1 MAVATTPLTYNS
13 YVTQIATLAVVD
25 TQTVGGIVQGVDQ
38 AFNDLIPQMLNY
50 AELRIQRD
58 LDLLNL
64 KTSLPIT
71 FTTGTNLLQIN
82 ADDFVTLQTINLAS
96 GGVGYTLL
104 PTTVEWLQN
113 VYSSTAT
120 AARGRP
126 KYFAMYGGD
135 RNTGGNTSINILFG
149 PYSDASYSGTATGT
163 IRMPSLAKNSAT
175 PLLASTGTTFISNYL
190 PDLLIMA
197 SMIYISAFQ
206 RNFGRQS
213 DDPAMAQSYES
224 QYQALLRGAVVE
236 EFRKKFESGAWT
248 SYSPTPTAN
257 PPR

>member
-64 KTSLPIT
+64 KTSLPVI
-71 FTTGTNLLQIN
+71 FSTGSNLLQIN
-82 ADDFVTLQTINLAS
+82 VDDFVTLQTISITS
-96 GGVGYTLL
+96 GDLGYPLL
-104 PTTVEWLQN
+104 PSTVEWLQN

-175 PLLASTGTTFISNYL
+175 PLAAATATTFISSYL

-224 QYQALLRGAVVE
+224 QYKALLQGAVIE
-236 EFRKKFESGAWT
+236 EFRKKFESGPWT
-248 SYSPTPTAN
+248 SYSPTPAAN

>member
-1 MAVATTPLTYNS
+1 
-13 YVTQIATLAVVD
+13 
-25 TQTVGGIVQGVDQ
+25 
-38 AFNDLIPQMLNY
+38 
-50 AELRIQRD
+50 
-58 LDLLNL
+58 
-64 KTSLPIT
+64 
-71 FTTGTNLLQIN
+71 
-82 ADDFVTLQTINLAS
+82 
-96 GGVGYTLL
+96 
-104 PTTVEWLQN
+104 
-113 VYSSTAT
+113 
-120 AARGRP
+120 
-126 KYFAMYGGD
+126 
-135 RNTGGNTSINILFG
+135 
-149 PYSDASYSGTATGT
+149 
-163 IRMPSLAKNSAT
+163 MPSLAKNSAT
-175 PLLASTGTTFISNYL
+175 PVLAATASTFISSYL

>member
-64 KTSLPIT
+64 KTSSPIT
-71 FTTGTNLLQIN
+71 ISAGVNLLQIN
-82 ADDFVTLQTINLAS
+82 VDDFVTLQTITLAS
-96 GGVGYTLL
+96 GDIRYTLL
-104 PTTVEWLQN
+104 ATTVEWLQN
-113 VYSSTAT
+113 VYNSTAVS
-120 AARGRP
+120 ARGRP

-135 RNTGGNTSINILFG
+135 RNTGGNSQINVLFG
-149 PYSDASYSGTATGT
+149 PYSDASYSGTVTGT
-163 IRMPSLAKNSAT
+163 IRQPSLAKNSAT
-175 PLLASTGTTFISNYL
+175 PVAASTGTTFISSYL

-197 SMIYISAFQ
+197 C
-206 RNFGRQS
+206 
-213 DDPAMAQSYES
+213 MA
-224 QYQALLRGAVVE
+224 AL
-236 EFRKKFESGAWT
+236 
-248 SYSPTPTAN
+248 
-257 PPR
+257 

>member
-38 AFNDLIPQMLNY
+38 SFNDLIPQMLNY

-64 KTSLPIT
+64 KTSLPVT
-71 FTTGTNLLQIN
+71 FTTATNLLQIN
-82 ADDFVTLQTINLAS
+82 ADDFVTLQTMVILFN
-96 GGVGYTLL
+96 GVAYPLL
-104 PTTVEWLQN
+104 PTTVEFLQN
-113 VYSSTAT
+113 VYGNT
-120 AARGRP
+120 AAGSRGIP

-135 RNTGGNTSINILFG
+135 RTTGGNTSINVLFG
-149 PYSDASYSGTATGT
+149 PYSDTTYTGTATGT
-163 IRMPSLAKNSAT
+163 IRMPTLAKNTAT
-175 PLLASTGTTFISNYL
+175 PVLAATGTTFISNYL
-190 PDLLIMA
+190 PDLLLMA

-224 QYQALLRGAVVE
+224 QYQALLRGAGVE

-248 SYSPTPTAN
+248 SYSPTPIAN

>member
-1 MAVATTPLTYNS
+1 MAVATTPLTYNT

-64 KTSLPIT
+64 KTSLPVT
-71 FTTGTNLLQIN
+71 LTAGTNLLQIN
-82 ADDFVTLQTINLAS
+82 ADDFVTLQTMTIIFNGAA
-96 GGVGYTLL
+96 YPLL
-104 PTTVEWLQN
+104 PTTVEFLQN
-113 VYSSTAT
+113 VYGN
-120 AARGRP
+120 AAVGSRGIP

-135 RNTGGNTSINILFG
+135 RNTGGNTSINVLFG

-163 IRMPSLAKNSAT
+163 IRMPSLAKNAAT
-175 PLLASTGTTFISNYL
+175 PLAAATNATFISNYF
-190 PDLLIMA
+190 PDLLVMA

-213 DDPAMAQSYES
+213 DDPGMAQSYES
-224 QYQALLRGAVVE
+224 QYQALLRGSTIE

-248 SYSPTPTAN
+248 SYSPTPIAN